1 MKFTHISLICML
13 FPVWMSAQSVAE
25 QRQTVFD
32 SLPVGARVAPWAAG
46 PGQMVDSEKIAP
58 PQGWGF
64 SRVYSQTLPSDD
76 RWWRQFDDPILNDL
90 INKAENA
97 NFNIRQ
103 ALRRMQIARITID
116 EAKAGYYPT
125 VGVSAG
131 YNVERSAGAISSPA
145 TKSNT
150 LTYMD
155 LGLSANWEIDLFG
168 RIREQLKADKAS
180 LNLSKADYDAAM
192 VSLCAEL
199 AKTYIQLRVQQAE
212 LDLAINHTRSQEQIV
227 SMTLARQEAGLASA
241 LEVAQARQVL
251 YSTQASIPPLEAQI
265 KASIGAI
272 AVLVGE
278 YPDAVASTLEES
290 KPLPEVIG
298 SPCVGTPLEMLR
310 RRPDIAQ
317 AEAEMAVYA
326 AQLGIAKKVYLP
338 TLNLTGSVGVQAH
351 KPGDLFTS
359 KGFTYSVAPTLS
371 WTVFDGFARKYKTAA
386 AREQM
391 EASIDNYNQT
401 LLGAVQE
408 VDTYSAEYESYLKQI
423 SMLDKLVKESQ
434 TALDL
439 SVDLYRSTLTPFSN
453 VVDAQMNLLTYQ
465 NDAITAK
472 GNALTALISLYQAL
486 GGGW

>member
-1 MKFTHISLICML
+1 M
-13 FPVWMSAQSVAE
+13 A
-25 QRQTVFD
+25 
-32 SLPVGARVAPWAAG
+32 
-46 PGQMVDSEKIAP
+46 DSEKIAP
-58 PQGWGF
+58 PEGWGF

-90 INKAENA
+90 INRAENA

-103 ALRRMQIARITID
+103 ALRRMQIAKLTID

-125 VGVSAG
+125 IGVSAG
-131 YNVERSAGAISSPA
+131 YTVDRSAGAISSPA
-145 TKSNT
+145 VKGNT
-150 LTYMD
+150 LNYMN

-168 RIREQLKADKAS
+168 RISEQLKADKAS
-180 LNLSKADYDAAM
+180 LQLSKADYDAAM
-192 VSLCAEL
+192 VSLCSEL
-199 AKTYIQLRVQQAE
+199 AKSYIQLRVLQAE
-212 LDLAINHTRSQEQIV
+212 YDLAISHTHSQEAIV
-227 SMTLARQEAGLASA
+227 NMTLARQEAGLASA

-251 YSTQASIPPLEAQI
+251 YSTQSSIPPLEGQI
-265 KASIGAI
+265 KATIGAI

-278 YPDAVASTLEES
+278 YPEALEPVLEAS
-290 KPLPEVIG
+290 KPLPDII
-298 SPCVGTPLEMLR
+298 PTPLVGTPLEMLR
-310 RRPDIAQ
+310 RRPDIAE
-317 AEAEMAVYA
+317 AEAEMALYA
-326 AQLGIAKKVYLP
+326 AQLGVAKKDYLP
-338 TLNLTGSVGVQAH
+338 TLTLTGNIGVQAH

-371 WTVFDGFARKYKTAA
+371 WTVFDGLARKYRTAA

-408 VDTYSAEYESYLKQI
+408 VDTYAANYEAYLRQI
-423 SMLDKLVKESQ
+423 SLLKKLVDESQ

-439 SVDLYRSTLTPFSN
+439 SVDLYRSTLTSFSN
-453 VVDAQMNLLTYQ
+453 VVDAQMDLLTYQ
-465 NDAITAK
+465 NEAITAH